1 MLECVKSPLFVP
13 LGVAPVKVLLSQW
26 YISRSMVS
34 ERIDRQAHGILKVFS
49 FFLPLFVSLPS
60 SPFLALA
67 FLLVLS
73 FLFLPFYI
81 LDSINPELL
90 HRPKQIPRVHQ
101 SHPTPLCKIRPPIIT
116 FNSIVFSP
124 SGAEICEDWL

>member
-13 LGVAPVKVLLSQW
+13 LGVAPVKVSLSRW

-49 FFLPLFVSLPS
+49 F
-60 SPFLALA
+60 
-67 FLLVLS
+67 
-73 FLFLPFYI
+73 LFLPFYI

-90 HRPKQIPRVHQ
+90 HRLKQIPRVHQ
-101 SHPTPLCKIRPPIIT
+101 SHSTPLCKIGPPIIT
-116 FNSIVFSP
+116 FNSIVFNP
-124 SGAEICEDWL
+124 SGAEICEDWLSTLTTSSCLLHLGLYNDIILLW

>member
-1 MLECVKSPLFVP
+1 MVQVP
-13 LGVAPVKVLLSQW
+13 
-26 YISRSMVS
+26 

-73 FLFLPFYI
+73 FLSLPFYI

-90 HRPKQIPRVHQ
+90 HRLKQIPRVHQ
-101 SHPTPLCKIRPPIIT
+101 SHPTPLCKIGPPIIT
-116 FNSIVFSP
+116 FNSIVFNP